1 MRTGEASVAPVSAR
15 GLLFLLAFVAFLA
28 LSVLGPHVHGA
39 DAAPVVAANVAAAQQ
54 DAEPSVAA
62 SAAVAATVTET
73 VTALRGESG
82 SSGDQALGFGAVC
95 VLVLVASIALLAV
108 RGTLGW
114 APLRRSLPRWL
125 TPRPDAPR
133 GSTFPL
139 TLLLSVSRT

>member
-39 DAAPVVAANVAAAQQ
+39 DAAPVVAANAAAQQ

-133 GSTFPL
+133 GSAFPL

>member
-39 DAAPVVAANVAAAQQ
+39 DAAPVVAAAQQ